1 MNTNKDETFVSIRV
15 YSWFEML
22 CVHSRLI
29 LSIRAYSRLFSRMRQ
44 PLVKLGLCGVLLLPD
59 IFFAA
64 EFNPDGWRLV
74 QPGYHFEF
82 PRDHGPH
89 FDYQTEW
96 WYLTGNLRST
106 DGREFGYELTF
117 FRYGYRSP
125 AKRLSVRSRFVM
137 NDIKFAHF
145 TITDI
150 AQKKFYASQRIS
162 RGAYHDAGFLSGFKL
177 VWISDWELDLDAGF
191 KIAAADGEQEIQLSL
206 QPQKQPVLQ
215 GKDGFSQKAAGDGHA
230 SDYYSI
236 TRLDTKG
243 TLRVGGT
250 TYQVTGLSW
259 FDREWA
265 TNQLA
270 PDQAGWNWFAIQLSD
285 GTDLM
290 LYQMRL
296 KNGGIDPY
304 STGKLVSAVGAATDV
319 HDFVLVPMAYWT
331 SPTTHARYPIA
342 WHLRVPQSQTD
353 LEITTP
359 VPDQELNLS
368 VTYWEGAIRVNGTR
382 GGNAVHGV
390 GYLELTGY
398 GSVPPGSANGMEDH
412 ANSG

>member
-1 MNTNKDETFVSIRV
+1 MAIAR
-15 YSWFEML
+15 
-22 CVHSRLI
+22 RL
-29 LSIRAYSRLFSRMRQ
+29 LA
-44 PLVKLGLCGVLLLPD
+44 KLGLCFVLLLPNPL
-59 IFFAA
+59 FAA
-64 EFNPDGWRLV
+64 EFDSSGWRLV
-74 QPGYHFEF
+74 QPGYRFEF

-106 DGREFGYELTF
+106 EGREFGYELTF

-125 AKRLSVRSRFVM
+125 SNRQPVRSRFIMDDV
-137 NDIKFAHF
+137 KFAHF

-150 AQKKFYASQRIS
+150 TQKKFYASQRTS
-162 RGAYHDAGFLSGFKL
+162 RGAYHDAGFMSGSKL
-177 VWISDWELDLDAGF
+177 AWISDWELDLDSGF
-191 KIAAADGEQEIQLSL
+191 QAKAKDGQQAIQLSL
-206 QPQKQPVLQ
+206 QPEKQPVLQ
-215 GKDGFSQKAAGDGHA
+215 GKEGFSQKAAGDGHA

-243 TLRVGGT
+243 ALRVGGT

-270 PDQAGWNWFAIQLSD
+270 PDQAGWNWFALQLSD

-304 STGKLVSAVGAATDV
+304 STGKLVSDTGAATDLE
-319 HDFVLVPMAYWT
+319 DFVLIPTEYWT
-331 SPTTHARYPIA
+331 NPHSHARYPIG
-342 WHLRVPQSQTD
+342 WHLWIPRSQID
-353 LEITTP
+353 LEIITP
-359 VPDQELNLS
+359 VPDQELNLA

-382 GGNAVHGV
+382 AGHPVHGV

-398 GSVPPGSANGMEDH
+398 GDVAPGSANGLADH
-412 ANSG
+412 AKSG

>member
-1 MNTNKDETFVSIRV
+1 MSGSAIALSGQACSALDQRRRIH
-15 YSWFEML
+15 SWFFL
-22 CVHSRLI
+22 RVFVVIYASRL
-29 LSIRAYSRLFSRMRQ
+29 LAM
-44 PLVKLGLCGVLLLPD
+44 VGLCFVLLLPNP
-59 IFFAA
+59 FFAA
-64 EFNPDGWRLV
+64 EFDSEGWRLA

-89 FDYQTEW
+89 FDYRTEW
-96 WYLTGNLRST
+96 WYLTGNLRSSE
-106 DGREFGYELTF
+106 GREFGYELTF

-125 AKRLSVRSRFVM
+125 SNRLPVRSRFVM
-137 NDIKFAHF
+137 DDVKFAHF

-162 RGAYHDAGFLSGFKL
+162 RGGYHDAGFLSGSKL
-177 VWISDWELDLDAGF
+177 VWISDWELDLDSGF
-191 KIAAADGEQEIQLSL
+191 QATATNGREAIQLNL
-206 QPQKQPVLQ
+206 QPEKQPVLQ

-230 SDYYSI
+230 SQYYSI
-236 TRLDTKG
+236 TRLNTKG
-243 TLRVGGT
+243 TLRVNGVT
-250 TYQVTGLSW
+250 CQVTGLSW

-270 PDQAGWNWFAIQLSD
+270 PDQAGWNWFALQLSD

-296 KNGGIDPY
+296 RNGGIDPY
-304 STGKLVSAVGAATDV
+304 STGKLVDSAGVATDLD
-319 HDFVLVPMAYWT
+319 DFVLVPTQYW
-331 SPTTHARYPIA
+331 SNPQSHARYPIG
-342 WHLRVPQSQTD
+342 WHLRIPRSQID

-359 VPDQELNLS
+359 VPEQELKLA

-382 GGNAVHGV
+382 AGRPVHGV

-398 GSVPPGSANGMEDH
+398 GDVAPDRPAE
-412 ANSG
+412 